1 MNIIIKPY
9 NPQEGLFYFKPD
21 TTLNRDYTNLY
32 LPHFIKRV
40 EAKELFYIRIDRAGK
55 GIGERYASRYFS
67 KGNYALSI
75 SIAPDI
81 FPNATP
87 SQAPSAAPN
96 ATPSATPSQAPSTAL
111 NAPPSQAPSATPSA
125 APNSTPSQAA
135 SAAPNA
141 TPSATPSQAPSTAL
155 NAPPSQAPSA
165 TPSAAPNSTP
175 SQAASAT
182 PSQASSAM
190 PSQAPS
196 ATQSAAIIN
205 RSVSNSIDYSFYSM
219 PAEKVEDPQ
228 LIEQFCKYIAQITE
242 IISLR
247 TGDIIAIETGKK
259 EHFSIEDS
267 LPIPTSNSSSTS
279 ERLSNKETDPKAGKQ
294 EPTGTRRCQIT
305 CFPNLA
311 PVNIIF

>member
-55 GIGERYASRYFS
+55 GIAERYASRYFS

-81 FPNATP
+81 FP
-87 SQAPSAAPN
+87 
-96 ATPSATPSQAPSTAL
+96 SATPSQAPSTAL
-111 NAPPSQAPSATPSA
+111 NA
-125 APNSTPSQAA
+125 
-135 SAAPNA
+135 
-141 TPSATPSQAPSTAL
+141 TPSQAPSTR
-155 NAPPSQAPSA
+155 P
-165 TPSAAPNSTP
+165 
-175 SQAASAT
+175 SAT

-190 PSQAPS
+190 PSQAAS
-196 ATQSAAIIN
+196 ATPSAAIIN
-205 RSVSNSIDYSFYSM
+205 RSVANSIDYSFYSM

-259 EHFSIEDS
+259 EYFSIEDS
-267 LPIPTSNSSSTS
+267 LPIPTSNTSSPS
-279 ERLSNKETDPKAGKQ
+279 GI
-294 EPTGTRRCQIT
+294 TGTRRCQIT

>member
-1 MNIIIKPY
+1 MPAPPRKKRFMNIIIKPY

-55 GIGERYASRYFS
+55 GIAERYASRYFS

-87 SQAPSAAPN
+87 SQAPSA
-96 ATPSATPSQAPSTAL
+96 TPSQAPS
-111 NAPPSQAPSATPSA
+111 
-125 APNSTPSQAA
+125 
-135 SAAPNA
+135 
-141 TPSATPSQAPSTAL
+141 
-155 NAPPSQAPSA
+155 
-165 TPSAAPNSTP
+165 
-175 SQAASAT
+175 
-182 PSQASSAM
+182 
-190 PSQAPS
+190 
-196 ATQSAAIIN
+196 AAIIN
-205 RSVSNSIDYSFYSM
+205 GSVANSIDYSFYSM
-219 PAEKVEDPQ
+219 PAEKIEDPQ
-228 LIEQFCKYIAQITE
+228 LIEEFCKYIAQITE

-259 EHFSIEDS
+259 EYFSIEDS
-267 LPIPTSNSSSTS
+267 LPIPTSNSSFTS
-279 ERLSNKETDPKAGKQ
+279 DRLSNKETGPKADKQ

>member
-55 GIGERYASRYFS
+55 GIAERYASRYFS

-81 FPNATP
+81 FPNA
-87 SQAPSAAPN
+87 
-96 ATPSATPSQAPSTAL
+96 
-111 NAPPSQAPSATPSA
+111 APSATPSA
-125 APNSTPSQAA
+125 APNTTP
-135 SAAPNA
+135 
-141 TPSATPSQAPSTAL
+141 
-155 NAPPSQAPSA
+155 
-165 TPSAAPNSTP
+165 
-175 SQAASAT
+175 
-182 PSQASSAM
+182 
-190 PSQAPS
+190 
-196 ATQSAAIIN
+196 SAAIIN
-205 RSVSNSIDYSFYSM
+205 RSVANSIDYSFYSM
-219 PAEKVEDPQ
+219 PAEKIEDPQ

-259 EHFSIEDS
+259 EYFSIEDS
-267 LPIPTSNSSSTS
+267 LPIPTSNTSSPS
-279 ERLSNKETDPKAGKQ
+279 GI
-294 EPTGTRRCQIT
+294 TGTRRCQIT

>member
-55 GIGERYASRYFS
+55 GIAERYASRYFS

-81 FPNATP
+81 FPNAAP
-87 SQAPSAAPN
+87 SQA
-96 ATPSATPSQAPSTAL
+96 PSATPSQAPS
-111 NAPPSQAPSATPSA
+111 
-125 APNSTPSQAA
+125 
-135 SAAPNA
+135 
-141 TPSATPSQAPSTAL
+141 
-155 NAPPSQAPSA
+155 
-165 TPSAAPNSTP
+165 
-175 SQAASAT
+175 
-182 PSQASSAM
+182 
-190 PSQAPS
+190 
-196 ATQSAAIIN
+196 AAIIN
-205 RSVSNSIDYSFYSM
+205 GSVANSIDYSFYSM
-219 PAEKVEDPQ
+219 PAEKIEDPQ
-228 LIEQFCKYIAQITE
+228 LIEEFCKYIAQITE

-259 EHFSIEDS
+259 EYFSIEDS

-279 ERLSNKETDPKAGKQ
+279 DRLSNKETDPKAGKQ

>member
-55 GIGERYASRYFS
+55 GIAERYASRYFS

-81 FPNATP
+81 FPNAAP
-87 SQAPSAAPN
+87 SQAPSTAPN
-96 ATPSATPSQAPSTAL
+96 ATPSA
-111 NAPPSQAPSATPSA
+111 
-125 APNSTPSQAA
+125 
-135 SAAPNA
+135 
-141 TPSATPSQAPSTAL
+141 
-155 NAPPSQAPSA
+155 
-165 TPSAAPNSTP
+165 
-175 SQAASAT
+175 
-182 PSQASSAM
+182 
-190 PSQAPS
+190 
-196 ATQSAAIIN
+196 AIIN
-205 RSVSNSIDYSFYSM
+205 GSVANSIDYSFYSM

-259 EHFSIEDS
+259 EYFSIEDS
-267 LPIPTSNSSSTS
+267 LPIPTSNSSFASD
-279 ERLSNKETDPKAGKQ
+279 RLSNKETDPKAEKQ

>member
-40 EAKELFYIRIDRAGK
+40 EAKELYYIRIDRAGK
-55 GIGERYASRYFS
+55 GIAERYASRYFS

-81 FPNATP
+81 FPNA
-87 SQAPSAAPN
+87 APSVA
-96 ATPSATPSQAPSTAL
+96 
-111 NAPPSQAPSATPSA
+111 PSQAPSATP
-125 APNSTPSQAA
+125 
-135 SAAPNA
+135 
-141 TPSATPSQAPSTAL
+141 
-155 NAPPSQAPSA
+155 
-165 TPSAAPNSTP
+165 
-175 SQAASAT
+175 
-182 PSQASSAM
+182 
-190 PSQAPS
+190 
-196 ATQSAAIIN
+196 SAAIIN

-219 PAEKVEDPQ
+219 PAEKIEEPQ
-228 LIEQFCKYIAQITE
+228 FIEEFCKYIAQITE

-259 EHFSIEDS
+259 EYFSIEDS

-279 ERLSNKETDPKAGKQ
+279 DRLSNKETDPKAEKQ

>member
-40 EAKELFYIRIDRAGK
+40 EAKELYYIRIDRAGK
-55 GIGERYASRYFS
+55 GIAERYASRYFS

-81 FPNATP
+81 FPSATP
-87 SQAPSAAPN
+87 IQAPSAAP
-96 ATPSATPSQAPSTAL
+96 
-111 NAPPSQAPSATPSA
+111 
-125 APNSTPSQAA
+125 
-135 SAAPNA
+135 
-141 TPSATPSQAPSTAL
+141 
-155 NAPPSQAPSA
+155 
-165 TPSAAPNSTP
+165 
-175 SQAASAT
+175 SAT

-196 ATQSAAIIN
+196 ATPSAAPGAVIIN
-205 RSVSNSIDYSFYSM
+205 GSVANSIDYSFYSM
-219 PAEKVEDPQ
+219 PAEKIEDPQ
-228 LIEQFCKYIAQITE
+228 LIEEFCKYIAQITE

-259 EHFSIEDS
+259 EYFSIEDS

-279 ERLSNKETDPKAGKQ
+279 DRLSNKETDPKAEKQ

>member
-55 GIGERYASRYFS
+55 GIAERYASRYFS

-81 FPNATP
+81 FPNA
-87 SQAPSAAPN
+87 APSLA
-96 ATPSATPSQAPSTAL
+96 
-111 NAPPSQAPSATPSA
+111 
-125 APNSTPSQAA
+125 
-135 SAAPNA
+135 
-141 TPSATPSQAPSTAL
+141 
-155 NAPPSQAPSA
+155 
-165 TPSAAPNSTP
+165 
-175 SQAASAT
+175 
-182 PSQASSAM
+182 

-219 PAEKVEDPQ
+219 PAEKIEDPQ
-228 LIEQFCKYIAQITE
+228 LIEEFCKYIAQITE

-259 EHFSIEDS
+259 EYFSIEDS

>member
-40 EAKELFYIRIDRAGK
+40 EAKELFYTRIDRAGK
-55 GIGERYASRYFS
+55 GIAERYASRYFS

-81 FPNATP
+81 FPNA
-87 SQAPSAAPN
+87 
-96 ATPSATPSQAPSTAL
+96 
-111 NAPPSQAPSATPSA
+111 APSATPSA
-125 APNSTPSQAA
+125 APNTTP
-135 SAAPNA
+135 
-141 TPSATPSQAPSTAL
+141 
-155 NAPPSQAPSA
+155 
-165 TPSAAPNSTP
+165 
-175 SQAASAT
+175 
-182 PSQASSAM
+182 
-190 PSQAPS
+190 
-196 ATQSAAIIN
+196 SAAIIN
-205 RSVSNSIDYSFYSM
+205 RSVANSLDYSFYSM
-219 PAEKVEDPQ
+219 PAEKIEDPQ

-259 EHFSIEDS
+259 EYFSIEDS
-267 LPIPTSNSSSTS
+267 LPIPTSNSSFTS
-279 ERLSNKETDPKAGKQ
+279 DRLSNKETGPKADKQ

>member
-40 EAKELFYIRIDRAGK
+40 EAKELYYIRIDRAGK
-55 GIGERYASRYFS
+55 GIAERYASRYFS

-81 FPNATP
+81 FPSATPIQAPSTAPNATP
-87 SQAPSAAPN
+87 SQAPSTTPN
-96 ATPSATPSQAPSTAL
+96 ATPSQAPSTR
-111 NAPPSQAPSATPSA
+111 P
-125 APNSTPSQAA
+125 
-135 SAAPNA
+135 
-141 TPSATPSQAPSTAL
+141 
-155 NAPPSQAPSA
+155 
-165 TPSAAPNSTP
+165 
-175 SQAASAT
+175 SAT

-196 ATQSAAIIN
+196 ATPSAAPGAVIIN
-205 RSVSNSIDYSFYSM
+205 GSVANSIDYSFYSM
-219 PAEKVEDPQ
+219 PAEKIEDPQ
-228 LIEQFCKYIAQITE
+228 LIEEFCKYIAQITE

-259 EHFSIEDS
+259 EYFSIEDS

-279 ERLSNKETDPKAGKQ
+279 DRLSNKETDPKAEKQ

>member
-1 MNIIIKPY
+1 MLCAAPLRKKRFMNIIIKPY

-40 EAKELFYIRIDRAGK
+40 EAKELFYTRIDRAGK
-55 GIGERYASRYFS
+55 GIAERYASRYFS

-81 FPNATP
+81 FPNA
-87 SQAPSAAPN
+87 
-96 ATPSATPSQAPSTAL
+96 
-111 NAPPSQAPSATPSA
+111 APSATPSA
-125 APNSTPSQAA
+125 APNTTP
-135 SAAPNA
+135 
-141 TPSATPSQAPSTAL
+141 
-155 NAPPSQAPSA
+155 
-165 TPSAAPNSTP
+165 
-175 SQAASAT
+175 
-182 PSQASSAM
+182 
-190 PSQAPS
+190 
-196 ATQSAAIIN
+196 SAAIIN
-205 RSVSNSIDYSFYSM
+205 RSVANSIDYSFYSM
-219 PAEKVEDPQ
+219 PAEKIEDPQ

-259 EHFSIEDS
+259 EYFSIEDS
-267 LPIPTSNSSSTS
+267 LPIPTSNSSFASD
-279 ERLSNKETDPKAGKQ
+279 RLSNKETDPKAEKQ

>member
-40 EAKELFYIRIDRAGK
+40 EAKELFYTRIDRAGK
-55 GIGERYASRYFS
+55 GIAERYASRYFT

-81 FPNATP
+81 FPNA
-87 SQAPSAAPN
+87 A
-96 ATPSATPSQAPSTAL
+96 PSATPSQAPC
-111 NAPPSQAPSATPSA
+111 
-125 APNSTPSQAA
+125 
-135 SAAPNA
+135 
-141 TPSATPSQAPSTAL
+141 
-155 NAPPSQAPSA
+155 
-165 TPSAAPNSTP
+165 
-175 SQAASAT
+175 
-182 PSQASSAM
+182 
-190 PSQAPS
+190 
-196 ATQSAAIIN
+196 AAIIN
-205 RSVSNSIDYSFYSM
+205 RSVANSIDYSFYSM
-219 PAEKVEDPQ
+219 PAEKIEDPQ

-247 TGDIIAIETGKK
+247 TGDIIAIETEKK
-259 EHFSIEDS
+259 EYFSIEDS

-279 ERLSNKETDPKAGKQ
+279 DRLSNKETDPKAGKQ

>member
-40 EAKELFYIRIDRAGK
+40 EAKELFYTRIDRAGK
-55 GIGERYASRYFS
+55 GIAERYASRYFS

-81 FPNATP
+81 FPNA
-87 SQAPSAAPN
+87 A
-96 ATPSATPSQAPSTAL
+96 
-111 NAPPSQAPSATPSA
+111 PSQAPSATPSA
-125 APNSTPSQAA
+125 APNTTP
-135 SAAPNA
+135 
-141 TPSATPSQAPSTAL
+141 
-155 NAPPSQAPSA
+155 
-165 TPSAAPNSTP
+165 
-175 SQAASAT
+175 
-182 PSQASSAM
+182 
-190 PSQAPS
+190 
-196 ATQSAAIIN
+196 SAAIIN
-205 RSVSNSIDYSFYSM
+205 RSVANSIDYSFYSM
-219 PAEKVEDPQ
+219 PAEKIEDPQ
-228 LIEQFCKYIAQITE
+228 LIEEFCKYIAQITE

-259 EHFSIEDS
+259 EYFSIEDS
-267 LPIPTSNSSSTS
+267 LPIPTSNSSFTS
-279 ERLSNKETDPKAGKQ
+279 DRLSNKETGPKADKQ

>member
-40 EAKELFYIRIDRAGK
+40 EAKELFYTRIDRAGK
-55 GIGERYASRYFS
+55 GIAERYASRYFS

-81 FPNATP
+81 FPNAAP
-87 SQAPSAAPN
+87 SQAPSTA
-96 ATPSATPSQAPSTAL
+96 PSATPSQAPSAM
-111 NAPPSQAPSATPSA
+111 
-125 APNSTPSQAA
+125 
-135 SAAPNA
+135 
-141 TPSATPSQAPSTAL
+141 
-155 NAPPSQAPSA
+155 
-165 TPSAAPNSTP
+165 P

-182 PSQASSAM
+182 PS
-190 PSQAPS
+190 
-196 ATQSAAIIN
+196 AAIIN
-205 RSVSNSIDYSFYSM
+205 RSVANSIDYSFYSM
-219 PAEKVEDPQ
+219 PAEKIEDPQ

-259 EHFSIEDS
+259 EYFSIEDS
-267 LPIPTSNSSSTS
+267 LPIPTSNSSFTS
-279 ERLSNKETDPKAGKQ
+279 DRLSNKETDPKAEKQ

>member
-40 EAKELFYIRIDRAGK
+40 EAKELYYIRTDRAGK
-55 GIGERYASRYFS
+55 GIAERYASRYFS

-81 FPNATP
+81 FPNA
-87 SQAPSAAPN
+87 APSAA
-96 ATPSATPSQAPSTAL
+96 
-111 NAPPSQAPSATPSA
+111 
-125 APNSTPSQAA
+125 
-135 SAAPNA
+135 
-141 TPSATPSQAPSTAL
+141 
-155 NAPPSQAPSA
+155 
-165 TPSAAPNSTP
+165 P

-182 PSQASSAM
+182 PSV
-190 PSQAPS
+190 
-196 ATQSAAIIN
+196 AIIN
-205 RSVSNSIDYSFYSM
+205 GSVANSIDYSFYSM
-219 PAEKVEDPQ
+219 PAEKIEDPQ

-259 EHFSIEDS
+259 EYFSIEDS
-267 LPIPTSNSSSTS
+267 LPIPTSNSSFASD
-279 ERLSNKETDPKAGKQ
+279 RLSNKETDPKAEKQ

>member
-55 GIGERYASRYFS
+55 GIAERYASRYFS

-81 FPNATP
+81 FPNAAR
-87 SQAPSAAPN
+87 SG
-96 ATPSATPSQAPSTAL
+96 
-111 NAPPSQAPSATPSA
+111 
-125 APNSTPSQAA
+125 
-135 SAAPNA
+135 
-141 TPSATPSQAPSTAL
+141 
-155 NAPPSQAPSA
+155 
-165 TPSAAPNSTP
+165 
-175 SQAASAT
+175 T

-190 PSQAPS
+190 PSQAAS
-196 ATQSAAIIN
+196 ATPSAAIIN
-205 RSVSNSIDYSFYSM
+205 RSVANSIDYSFYSM
-219 PAEKVEDPQ
+219 PAEKIEDPQ

-259 EHFSIEDS
+259 EYFSIEDS

-279 ERLSNKETDPKAGKQ
+279 DRLSNKETDPKAGKQ

>member
-40 EAKELFYIRIDRAGK
+40 EAKELFYTRIDRAGK
-55 GIGERYASRYFS
+55 GIAERYASRYFS

-81 FPNATP
+81 FPNAVPSATPSAMP
-87 SQAPSAAPN
+87 SQAASATPSAAPN
-96 ATPSATPSQAPSTAL
+96 ATPSQAP
-111 NAPPSQAPSATPSA
+111 
-125 APNSTPSQAA
+125 
-135 SAAPNA
+135 
-141 TPSATPSQAPSTAL
+141 
-155 NAPPSQAPSA
+155 
-165 TPSAAPNSTP
+165 
-175 SQAASAT
+175 
-182 PSQASSAM
+182 
-190 PSQAPS
+190 
-196 ATQSAAIIN
+196 SAAIIN
-205 RSVSNSIDYSFYSM
+205 RSVANSIDYSFYSM
-219 PAEKVEDPQ
+219 PAEKIEDPQ
-228 LIEQFCKYIAQITE
+228 LIEEFCKYIAQITE

-259 EHFSIEDS
+259 EYFSIEDS
-267 LPIPTSNSSSTS
+267 LPIPTSNSSFTS
-279 ERLSNKETDPKAGKQ
+279 DRLSNKETGPKADKQ

>member
-1 MNIIIKPY
+1 MPAPPRKKRFMNIIIKPY

-55 GIGERYASRYFS
+55 GIAERYASRYFS

-87 SQAPSAAPN
+87 SQAPSA
-96 ATPSATPSQAPSTAL
+96 TPSAV
-111 NAPPSQAPSATPSA
+111 
-125 APNSTPSQAA
+125 
-135 SAAPNA
+135 
-141 TPSATPSQAPSTAL
+141 
-155 NAPPSQAPSA
+155 
-165 TPSAAPNSTP
+165 
-175 SQAASAT
+175 
-182 PSQASSAM
+182 
-190 PSQAPS
+190 
-196 ATQSAAIIN
+196 IIN
-205 RSVSNSIDYSFYSM
+205 GSVANSIDYSFYSM
-219 PAEKVEDPQ
+219 PAEKIEDPQ
-228 LIEQFCKYIAQITE
+228 LIEQFSKYIAQITE

-259 EHFSIEDS
+259 EYFSIEDS
-267 LPIPTSNSSSTS
+267 LPIPTSNSSFTS
-279 ERLSNKETDPKAGKQ
+279 DRLSNKETGPKADKQ

>member
-55 GIGERYASRYFS
+55 GIAERYASRYFS

-81 FPNATP
+81 FPNAAPSTAPSQPASATP
-87 SQAPSAAPN
+87 SQAASATPSAAPSATPSAAPN
-96 ATPSATPSQAPSTAL
+96 ATPSAAPNT
-111 NAPPSQAPSATPSA
+111 TPSA
-125 APNSTPSQAA
+125 APNTTP
-135 SAAPNA
+135 
-141 TPSATPSQAPSTAL
+141 
-155 NAPPSQAPSA
+155 
-165 TPSAAPNSTP
+165 
-175 SQAASAT
+175 
-182 PSQASSAM
+182 
-190 PSQAPS
+190 
-196 ATQSAAIIN
+196 SAAIIN
-205 RSVSNSIDYSFYSM
+205 GSVANSIDYSFYSM
-219 PAEKVEDPQ
+219 PAEKIEDSQ
-228 LIEQFCKYIAQITE
+228 LIEEFCKYIAQITE

-259 EHFSIEDS
+259 EYFSIEDS
-267 LPIPTSNSSSTS
+267 LPIPTSNSSFTS
-279 ERLSNKETDPKAGKQ
+279 DRLSNKETGPKADKQ

>member
-40 EAKELFYIRIDRAGK
+40 AATELFYIRIDRAGK
-55 GIGERYASRYFS
+55 GIAERYASRYFS

-87 SQAPSAAPN
+87 SQAPSA
-96 ATPSATPSQAPSTAL
+96 
-111 NAPPSQAPSATPSA
+111 
-125 APNSTPSQAA
+125 
-135 SAAPNA
+135 
-141 TPSATPSQAPSTAL
+141 
-155 NAPPSQAPSA
+155 
-165 TPSAAPNSTP
+165 
-175 SQAASAT
+175 
-182 PSQASSAM
+182 
-190 PSQAPS
+190 
-196 ATQSAAIIN
+196 TQSAAIIN

-219 PAEKVEDPQ
+219 PAEKIEDPQ
-228 LIEQFCKYIAQITE
+228 LIEEFCKYIAQITE

-259 EHFSIEDS
+259 EYFSIEDS
-267 LPIPTSNSSSTS
+267 LPIPTSNTSSPS
-279 ERLSNKETDPKAGKQ
+279 GI
-294 EPTGTRRCQIT
+294 TGTRRCQIT

>member
-40 EAKELFYIRIDRAGK
+40 EAKELFYTRIDRAGK
-55 GIGERYASRYFS
+55 GIAERYASRYFS

-87 SQAPSAAPN
+87 SQAPSAAP
-96 ATPSATPSQAPSTAL
+96 SATPSQAPS
-111 NAPPSQAPSATPSA
+111 
-125 APNSTPSQAA
+125 
-135 SAAPNA
+135 
-141 TPSATPSQAPSTAL
+141 
-155 NAPPSQAPSA
+155 
-165 TPSAAPNSTP
+165 
-175 SQAASAT
+175 
-182 PSQASSAM
+182 
-190 PSQAPS
+190 
-196 ATQSAAIIN
+196 AAIIN
-205 RSVSNSIDYSFYSM
+205 GSVANSIDYSFYSM
-219 PAEKVEDPQ
+219 PAEKIEEHQ
-228 LIEQFCKYIAQITE
+228 LIEEFCKYIAQITE

-259 EHFSIEDS
+259 EYFSIEDS

-279 ERLSNKETDPKAGKQ
+279 DRLSNKETDPKAGKQ

>member
-40 EAKELFYIRIDRAGK
+40 EAKELYYIRIDRAGK
-55 GIGERYASRYFS
+55 GIAERYASRYFS

-87 SQAPSAAPN
+87 SQAPSA
-96 ATPSATPSQAPSTAL
+96 TPSQAPS
-111 NAPPSQAPSATPSA
+111 
-125 APNSTPSQAA
+125 
-135 SAAPNA
+135 
-141 TPSATPSQAPSTAL
+141 
-155 NAPPSQAPSA
+155 
-165 TPSAAPNSTP
+165 
-175 SQAASAT
+175 
-182 PSQASSAM
+182 
-190 PSQAPS
+190 
-196 ATQSAAIIN
+196 AAIIN
-205 RSVSNSIDYSFYSM
+205 GSVANSIDYSFYSM
-219 PAEKVEDPQ
+219 PAEKIEEHQ
-228 LIEQFCKYIAQITE
+228 LIEEFCKYIAQITE

-259 EHFSIEDS
+259 EYFSIEDS

-279 ERLSNKETDPKAGKQ
+279 NRLSNKETDPKAEKQ

>member
-1 MNIIIKPY
+1 MLCAAPLRKKRFMNIIIKPY

-40 EAKELFYIRIDRAGK
+40 EAKELFYTRIDRAGK
-55 GIGERYASRYFS
+55 GIAERYASRYFS

-81 FPNATP
+81 FPNA
-87 SQAPSAAPN
+87 APSA
-96 ATPSATPSQAPSTAL
+96 
-111 NAPPSQAPSATPSA
+111 
-125 APNSTPSQAA
+125 
-135 SAAPNA
+135 
-141 TPSATPSQAPSTAL
+141 
-155 NAPPSQAPSA
+155 
-165 TPSAAPNSTP
+165 TP

-182 PSQASSAM
+182 PSQASSTRPSATPSQASSAM
-190 PSQAPS
+190 PSQAAS
-196 ATQSAAIIN
+196 ATPSAAIIN
-205 RSVSNSIDYSFYSM
+205 RSVANSIDYSFYSM
-219 PAEKVEDPQ
+219 PAEKIEDPQ

-259 EHFSIEDS
+259 EYFSIEDS

-279 ERLSNKETDPKAGKQ
+279 DRLSNKETGPKADKQ

>member
-40 EAKELFYIRIDRAGK
+40 AATELFYIRIDRAGK
-55 GIGERYASRYFS
+55 GIAERYASRYFS

-81 FPNATP
+81 FPNA
-87 SQAPSAAPN
+87 APSA
-96 ATPSATPSQAPSTAL
+96 T
-111 NAPPSQAPSATPSA
+111 PSQAPSATPSA
-125 APNSTPSQAA
+125 A
-135 SAAPNA
+135 
-141 TPSATPSQAPSTAL
+141 
-155 NAPPSQAPSA
+155 
-165 TPSAAPNSTP
+165 
-175 SQAASAT
+175 
-182 PSQASSAM
+182 
-190 PSQAPS
+190 
-196 ATQSAAIIN
+196 IIN
-205 RSVSNSIDYSFYSM
+205 GSVANAIDYSFYSM
-219 PAEKVEDPQ
+219 PAEKIEDPQ
-228 LIEQFCKYIAQITE
+228 LIEEFCKYIAQITE

-259 EHFSIEDS
+259 EYFSIEDS

>member
-40 EAKELFYIRIDRAGK
+40 EAKELYYIKIDRAGK
-55 GIGERYASRYFS
+55 GIAERYASRYFS

-81 FPNATP
+81 FPNAVPSATPSAMP
-87 SQAPSAAPN
+87 SQAASATPSAAPN
-96 ATPSATPSQAPSTAL
+96 ATPSAV
-111 NAPPSQAPSATPSA
+111 
-125 APNSTPSQAA
+125 
-135 SAAPNA
+135 
-141 TPSATPSQAPSTAL
+141 
-155 NAPPSQAPSA
+155 
-165 TPSAAPNSTP
+165 
-175 SQAASAT
+175 
-182 PSQASSAM
+182 
-190 PSQAPS
+190 
-196 ATQSAAIIN
+196 IIN
-205 RSVSNSIDYSFYSM
+205 GSVANSIDYSFYSM
-219 PAEKVEDPQ
+219 PAEKIEDPQ
-228 LIEQFCKYIAQITE
+228 LIEQFSKYIAQITE

-259 EHFSIEDS
+259 EYFSIEDS
-267 LPIPTSNSSSTS
+267 LPIPTSNSSFASD
-279 ERLSNKETDPKAGKQ
+279 RLSNKETDPKAEKQ

>member
-40 EAKELFYIRIDRAGK
+40 EAKELYYIRIDRAGK
-55 GIGERYASRYFS
+55 GIAERYASRYFS

-81 FPNATP
+81 IPNTTPSQAPSAAPSATP
-87 SQAPSAAPN
+87 SQAPSAA
-96 ATPSATPSQAPSTAL
+96 
-111 NAPPSQAPSATPSA
+111 
-125 APNSTPSQAA
+125 
-135 SAAPNA
+135 
-141 TPSATPSQAPSTAL
+141 
-155 NAPPSQAPSA
+155 
-165 TPSAAPNSTP
+165 
-175 SQAASAT
+175 
-182 PSQASSAM
+182 
-190 PSQAPS
+190 
-196 ATQSAAIIN
+196 IIN
-205 RSVSNSIDYSFYSM
+205 GSVANSIDYSFYSM
-219 PAEKVEDPQ
+219 PAEKIEDPQ
-228 LIEQFCKYIAQITE
+228 LIEEFCKYIAQITE

-259 EHFSIEDS
+259 EYFSIEDS
-267 LPIPTSNSSSTS
+267 LPIPTSNSSFASD
-279 ERLSNKETDPKAGKQ
+279 RLSNKETDPKAGKQ

>member
-21 TTLNRDYTNLY
+21 TTLNRDYTHLY

-55 GIGERYASRYFS
+55 GIAERYASRYFS

-81 FPNATP
+81 FPNAAP
-87 SQAPSAAPN
+87 SQAPSTAPSATPNAAPN
-96 ATPSATPSQAPSTAL
+96 ATPSATPSQAPS
-111 NAPPSQAPSATPSA
+111 ATPSA
-125 APNSTPSQAA
+125 A
-135 SAAPNA
+135 
-141 TPSATPSQAPSTAL
+141 
-155 NAPPSQAPSA
+155 
-165 TPSAAPNSTP
+165 
-175 SQAASAT
+175 
-182 PSQASSAM
+182 
-190 PSQAPS
+190 
-196 ATQSAAIIN
+196 IIN
-205 RSVSNSIDYSFYSM
+205 GSVANSIDYSFYSM
-219 PAEKVEDPQ
+219 PAEKIEDPQ
-228 LIEQFCKYIAQITE
+228 LIEEFCKYIAQITE

-259 EHFSIEDS
+259 EYFSIEDS

>member
-40 EAKELFYIRIDRAGK
+40 EAKELFYTRIDRAGK
-55 GIGERYASRYFS
+55 GIAERYASRYFS

-81 FPNATP
+81 FPNA
-87 SQAPSAAPN
+87 
-96 ATPSATPSQAPSTAL
+96 
-111 NAPPSQAPSATPSA
+111 APSATPSA
-125 APNSTPSQAA
+125 APNTTP
-135 SAAPNA
+135 
-141 TPSATPSQAPSTAL
+141 
-155 NAPPSQAPSA
+155 
-165 TPSAAPNSTP
+165 
-175 SQAASAT
+175 
-182 PSQASSAM
+182 
-190 PSQAPS
+190 
-196 ATQSAAIIN
+196 SAAIIN
-205 RSVSNSIDYSFYSM
+205 RSVANSIDYSFYSM
-219 PAEKVEDPQ
+219 PAEKIEDPQ
-228 LIEQFCKYIAQITE
+228 LIEEFCKYIAQITE

-259 EHFSIEDS
+259 EYFSIEDS

-279 ERLSNKETDPKAGKQ
+279 DRLSNKETDPKAEKQ

>member
-1 MNIIIKPY
+1 MLCAAPLRKKRFMNIIIKPY

-40 EAKELFYIRIDRAGK
+40 EAKELYYIRIDRAGK
-55 GIGERYASRYFS
+55 GIAERYASRYFS

-75 SIAPDI
+75 SITPDI
-81 FPNATP
+81 FPNA
-87 SQAPSAAPN
+87 APSLA
-96 ATPSATPSQAPSTAL
+96 
-111 NAPPSQAPSATPSA
+111 
-125 APNSTPSQAA
+125 
-135 SAAPNA
+135 
-141 TPSATPSQAPSTAL
+141 
-155 NAPPSQAPSA
+155 
-165 TPSAAPNSTP
+165 
-175 SQAASAT
+175 
-182 PSQASSAM
+182 

-205 RSVSNSIDYSFYSM
+205 RSVANAIDYSFYSM
-219 PAEKVEDPQ
+219 PAEKIEDPQ
-228 LIEQFCKYIAQITE
+228 LIEEFCKYIAQITE

-259 EHFSIEDS
+259 EYFSIEDS

>member
-55 GIGERYASRYFS
+55 GIAERYASRYFS

-81 FPNATP
+81 FPNA
-87 SQAPSAAPN
+87 APSTAPN
-96 ATPSATPSQAPSTAL
+96 ATPSA
-111 NAPPSQAPSATPSA
+111 
-125 APNSTPSQAA
+125 
-135 SAAPNA
+135 
-141 TPSATPSQAPSTAL
+141 
-155 NAPPSQAPSA
+155 
-165 TPSAAPNSTP
+165 
-175 SQAASAT
+175 
-182 PSQASSAM
+182 
-190 PSQAPS
+190 
-196 ATQSAAIIN
+196 AIIN
-205 RSVSNSIDYSFYSM
+205 GSVANSIDYSFYSM
-219 PAEKVEDPQ
+219 PAEKIEDPQ
-228 LIEQFCKYIAQITE
+228 LIEEFCKYIAQITE

-259 EHFSIEDS
+259 EYFSIEDS
-267 LPIPTSNSSSTS
+267 LPIPTSNTSSPS
-279 ERLSNKETDPKAGKQ
+279 GI
-294 EPTGTRRCQIT
+294 TGTRRCQIT

>member
-40 EAKELFYIRIDRAGK
+40 EAKELFYTRIDRAGK
-55 GIGERYASRYFS
+55 GIAERYASRYFS

-87 SQAPSAAPN
+87 SQAPS
-96 ATPSATPSQAPSTAL
+96 T
-111 NAPPSQAPSATPSA
+111 APSAV
-125 APNSTPSQAA
+125 
-135 SAAPNA
+135 
-141 TPSATPSQAPSTAL
+141 
-155 NAPPSQAPSA
+155 
-165 TPSAAPNSTP
+165 
-175 SQAASAT
+175 
-182 PSQASSAM
+182 
-190 PSQAPS
+190 
-196 ATQSAAIIN
+196 IIN
-205 RSVSNSIDYSFYSM
+205 GSVANSIDYSFYSM
-219 PAEKVEDPQ
+219 PAGKIEDPQ
-228 LIEQFCKYIAQITE
+228 LIEEFCKYIAQITE

-259 EHFSIEDS
+259 EYFSIEDS
-267 LPIPTSNSSSTS
+267 LPIPTSNSSFTS
-279 ERLSNKETDPKAGKQ
+279 DRLSNKETGPKADKQ

>member
-40 EAKELFYIRIDRAGK
+40 EAKELFYTRIDRAGK
-55 GIGERYASRYFS
+55 GIAERYASRYFS

-81 FPNATP
+81 FPNA
-87 SQAPSAAPN
+87 APSAA
-96 ATPSATPSQAPSTAL
+96 
-111 NAPPSQAPSATPSA
+111 
-125 APNSTPSQAA
+125 
-135 SAAPNA
+135 
-141 TPSATPSQAPSTAL
+141 
-155 NAPPSQAPSA
+155 
-165 TPSAAPNSTP
+165 P

-182 PSQASSAM
+182 PSQASSTR
-190 PSQAPS
+190 P
-196 ATQSAAIIN
+196 SAAIIN
-205 RSVSNSIDYSFYSM
+205 RSVANSIDYSFYSM
-219 PAEKVEDPQ
+219 PAEKIEDPQ

-259 EHFSIEDS
+259 EYFSIEDS

-279 ERLSNKETDPKAGKQ
+279 NRLSNKETDPKAEKQ

>member
-55 GIGERYASRYFS
+55 GIAERYASRYFS

-87 SQAPSAAPN
+87 SQAPS
-96 ATPSATPSQAPSTAL
+96 TAL
-111 NAPPSQAPSATPSA
+111 NAPPSQAPST
-125 APNSTPSQAA
+125 APN
-135 SAAPNA
+135 
-141 TPSATPSQAPSTAL
+141 
-155 NAPPSQAPSA
+155 
-165 TPSAAPNSTP
+165 
-175 SQAASAT
+175 AT

-219 PAEKVEDPQ
+219 PAEKIEDPQ
-228 LIEQFCKYIAQITE
+228 LIEEFCKYIAQITE

-259 EHFSIEDS
+259 EYFSIEDS
-267 LPIPTSNSSSTS
+267 LPIPTSNSSFTS
-279 ERLSNKETDPKAGKQ
+279 DRLSNKETDPKAEKQ

>member
-1 MNIIIKPY
+1 MPAPPRKKRFMNIIIKPY

-40 EAKELFYIRIDRAGK
+40 EAKELFYTRIDRAGK
-55 GIGERYASRYFS
+55 GIAERYASRYFS

-81 FPNATP
+81 FPNA
-87 SQAPSAAPN
+87 
-96 ATPSATPSQAPSTAL
+96 
-111 NAPPSQAPSATPSA
+111 APSATPSA
-125 APNSTPSQAA
+125 APNTTP
-135 SAAPNA
+135 
-141 TPSATPSQAPSTAL
+141 
-155 NAPPSQAPSA
+155 
-165 TPSAAPNSTP
+165 
-175 SQAASAT
+175 
-182 PSQASSAM
+182 
-190 PSQAPS
+190 
-196 ATQSAAIIN
+196 SAAIIN
-205 RSVSNSIDYSFYSM
+205 RSVANSIDYSFYSM
-219 PAEKVEDPQ
+219 PAEKIEDPQ

-259 EHFSIEDS
+259 EYFSIEDS
-267 LPIPTSNSSSTS
+267 LPIPTSNSSFTS
-279 ERLSNKETDPKAGKQ
+279 DRLSNKETGPKADKQ
-294 EPTGTRRCQIT
+294 EPPGPRRCQIT

>member
-55 GIGERYASRYFS
+55 GIAERYASRYFS

-87 SQAPSAAPN
+87 SQAPSAAP
-96 ATPSATPSQAPSTAL
+96 SATQSQAP
-111 NAPPSQAPSATPSA
+111 
-125 APNSTPSQAA
+125 
-135 SAAPNA
+135 
-141 TPSATPSQAPSTAL
+141 
-155 NAPPSQAPSA
+155 
-165 TPSAAPNSTP
+165 
-175 SQAASAT
+175 
-182 PSQASSAM
+182 
-190 PSQAPS
+190 
-196 ATQSAAIIN
+196 SAAIIN
-205 RSVSNSIDYSFYSM
+205 RSVANSIDYSFYSM
-219 PAEKVEDPQ
+219 PAEKIEDPQ
-228 LIEQFCKYIAQITE
+228 LIEEFCKYIAQITE

-259 EHFSIEDS
+259 EYFSIEDS
-267 LPIPTSNSSSTS
+267 LPIPTSNSSFASD
-279 ERLSNKETDPKAGKQ
+279 RLSNKETDPKAEKQ

>member
-1 MNIIIKPY
+1 MPNPVALPAPPRKKRFMNIIIKPY

-55 GIGERYASRYFS
+55 GIPERYASRYFS

-81 FPNATP
+81 FPNTTPNATP
-87 SQAPSAAPN
+87 SQAQNATPSAAPN
-96 ATPSATPSQAPSTAL
+96 ATPSATPSQAPSAT
-111 NAPPSQAPSATPSA
+111 PSQAP
-125 APNSTPSQAA
+125 

-141 TPSATPSQAPSTAL
+141 TPSV
-155 NAPPSQAPSA
+155 
-165 TPSAAPNSTP
+165 
-175 SQAASAT
+175 
-182 PSQASSAM
+182 
-190 PSQAPS
+190 
-196 ATQSAAIIN
+196 AIIN
-205 RSVSNSIDYSFYSM
+205 GSVANSIDYSFYSM

-259 EHFSIEDS
+259 EYFSIEDS

>member
-40 EAKELFYIRIDRAGK
+40 EAKELYYIRIDRAGK
-55 GIGERYASRYFS
+55 GIAERYASRYFS

-81 FPNATP
+81 FPNAAP
-87 SQAPSAAPN
+87 SQAPSTAPSAAPN
-96 ATPSATPSQAPSTAL
+96 AT
-111 NAPPSQAPSATPSA
+111 
-125 APNSTPSQAA
+125 
-135 SAAPNA
+135 
-141 TPSATPSQAPSTAL
+141 
-155 NAPPSQAPSA
+155 PSQAPSA

-182 PSQASSAM
+182 PSQA
-190 PSQAPS
+190 PC
-196 ATQSAAIIN
+196 TAIIN
-205 RSVSNSIDYSFYSM
+205 RSVANSIDYSFYSM
-219 PAEKVEDPQ
+219 PAEKIEDPQ
-228 LIEQFCKYIAQITE
+228 LIEEFCKYIAQITE

-259 EHFSIEDS
+259 EYFSIEDS

>member
-55 GIGERYASRYFS
+55 GIAERYASRYFT

-81 FPNATP
+81 FPNAAP
-87 SQAPSAAPN
+87 SQAPSAA
-96 ATPSATPSQAPSTAL
+96 PSQAPSTAL
-111 NAPPSQAPSATPSA
+111 NAPPSQAPSA
-125 APNSTPSQAA
+125 
-135 SAAPNA
+135 
-141 TPSATPSQAPSTAL
+141 
-155 NAPPSQAPSA
+155 
-165 TPSAAPNSTP
+165 
-175 SQAASAT
+175 
-182 PSQASSAM
+182 
-190 PSQAPS
+190 
-196 ATQSAAIIN
+196 AIIN
-205 RSVSNSIDYSFYSM
+205 GSVANSIDYSFYSM
-219 PAEKVEDPQ
+219 PAEKIEDPQ
-228 LIEQFCKYIAQITE
+228 LIEEFCKYIAQITE

-259 EHFSIEDS
+259 EYFSIEDS
-267 LPIPTSNSSSTS
+267 LPIPTSNSSFISD
-279 ERLSNKETDPKAGKQ
+279 RLSNQETDPKAEKQ

>member
-40 EAKELFYIRIDRAGK
+40 AATELFYIRIDRAGK
-55 GIGERYASRYFS
+55 GIAERYASRYFS

-81 FPNATP
+81 FPNAAP
-87 SQAPSAAPN
+87 SQAPSTAPSATPNAAPN
-96 ATPSATPSQAPSTAL
+96 ATPSATP
-111 NAPPSQAPSATPSA
+111 NAT
-125 APNSTPSQAA
+125 
-135 SAAPNA
+135 PNA
-141 TPSATPSQAPSTAL
+141 TPIAAPSATPSQAPST
-155 NAPPSQAPSA
+155 
-165 TPSAAPNSTP
+165 TP
-175 SQAASAT
+175 
-182 PSQASSAM
+182 
-190 PSQAPS
+190 
-196 ATQSAAIIN
+196 SAAIIN
-205 RSVSNSIDYSFYSM
+205 GSVANAIDYSFYSM
-219 PAEKVEDPQ
+219 PAEKIEDPQ
-228 LIEQFCKYIAQITE
+228 LIEEFCKYIAQITE

-259 EHFSIEDS
+259 EYFSIEDS

>member
-40 EAKELFYIRIDRAGK
+40 EAKELFYTRIDRAGK
-55 GIGERYASRYFS
+55 GIAERYTSRYFS

-81 FPNATP
+81 FPNA
-87 SQAPSAAPN
+87 APSA
-96 ATPSATPSQAPSTAL
+96 T
-111 NAPPSQAPSATPSA
+111 PSQAPSATPSA
-125 APNSTPSQAA
+125 A
-135 SAAPNA
+135 
-141 TPSATPSQAPSTAL
+141 
-155 NAPPSQAPSA
+155 
-165 TPSAAPNSTP
+165 
-175 SQAASAT
+175 
-182 PSQASSAM
+182 
-190 PSQAPS
+190 
-196 ATQSAAIIN
+196 IIN
-205 RSVSNSIDYSFYSM
+205 GSVANAIDYSFYSM
-219 PAEKVEDPQ
+219 PAEKIEDPQ
-228 LIEQFCKYIAQITE
+228 LIEEFCKYIAQITE

-259 EHFSIEDS
+259 EYFSIEDS

-279 ERLSNKETDPKAGKQ
+279 DRLSNKETDPKAGKQ